1 MEKEEYIKDT
11 KDNQLYIEKK
21 KKRKKI
27 FKITKIVILIILVVV
42 AIIYLLLSPIFN
54 IEKITVNGI
63 EKLTEEEIISASG
76 IEIGQNTYKI
86 NTTKI
91 KEKIKENAYVE
102 NVKITRGLPNEIK
115 INVQERKVRYMV
127 EYGGSYVYLS
137 RKGYILENSIE
148 KKEVPIL
155 QGLQTTEEKF
165 IPGNRLDTEDLEKLT
180 VVLKIIEI
188 VQVNEMQEKLLR
200 IDISNKNDYKIIFEE
215 EGKIAHLGDNSNLE
229 TKILY
234 VKALIE
240 DNKNIRGEIFVN
252 MDLNQHNP
260 YFRKEV

>member
-115 INVQERKVRYMV
+115 INVQERKVKIV
-127 EYGGSYVYLS
+127 
-137 RKGYILENSIE
+137 KGLILNC
-148 KKEVPIL
+148 
-155 QGLQTTEEKF
+155 
-165 IPGNRLDTEDLEKLT
+165 IPGPDQFL
-180 VVLKIIEI
+180 V
-188 VQVNEMQEKLLR
+188 
-200 IDISNKNDYKIIFEE
+200 SYF
-215 EGKIAHLGDNSNLE
+215 
-229 TKILY
+229 KIL
-234 VKALIE
+234 KRSL
-240 DNKNIRGEIFVN
+240 F
-252 MDLNQHNP
+252 LC
-260 YFRKEV
+260 